1 MNDVTK
7 KDYNKVSF
15 QQQLFEV
22 VFKNISKVLDNI
34 STFKKLSI
42 EE

>member
-1 MNDVTK
+1 
-7 KDYNKVSF
+7 
-15 QQQLFEV
+15 V

-42 EE
+42 EEWF